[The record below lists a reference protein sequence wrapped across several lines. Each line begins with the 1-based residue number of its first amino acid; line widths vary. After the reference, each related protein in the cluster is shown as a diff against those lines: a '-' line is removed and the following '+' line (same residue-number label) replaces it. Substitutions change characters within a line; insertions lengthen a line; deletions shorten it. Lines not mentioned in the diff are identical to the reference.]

1 MFQLNLHVER
11 GAVIWSLGKGSQI
24 PRNAV
29 KVWVTGLRSSVE
41 LNDMEVKKQRD
52 VWIFGK
58 QLAPNGLSLDGSLLE
73 MLGEIE

>member
-1 MFQLNLHVER
+1 VER
-11 GAVIWSLGKGSQI
+11 GAVIWSLRKGSQI

-58 QLAPNGLSLDGSLLE
+58 KMAPNGLSLDGSLLE